1 MPIRKEILYPI
12 FLECYNHSDDIY
24 WQNIFED
31 LSYGISPYGTYFSK
45 DYLCCNYKKKE
56 FSYKIEQ
63 KDSKQIYKDVYN
75 LLTKKLGLL
84 SQTQKIEKK
93 KDFINFED
101 SIKETRKTWNDI
113 RKKNIKELL
122 SNHF

>member
-56 FSYKIEQ
+56 FSYKIKAFKKYTSEIQ
-63 KDSKQIYKDVYN
+63 KYPSPRSLEN
-75 LLTKKLGLL
+75 LENWANVRGMESNTKKAE
-84 SQTQKIEKK
+84 SFKI
-93 KDFINFED
+93 
-101 SIKETRKTWNDI
+101 IKTIST
-113 RKKNIKELL
+113 
-122 SNHF
+122 